1 MSLTS
6 ERLERVP
13 RKAGADPIGKDE
25 DRFTIIFS
33 VEAGQRLRALAR
45 QMELP
50 VSVMLRQWAL
60 DRIGHEERRVR
71 ERQEDET
78 GPGYRPLDAG
88 EQALRRTCP
97 RCGDTHLALFDPS
110 TGASECR
117 ACGATF
123 FVNTRSQ
130 REREGKQ

>member
-13 RKAGADPIGKDE
+13 RNAGIDPIGKDE

-33 VEAGQRLRALAR
+33 VEAGQRLRTLAR

-60 DRIGHEERRVR
+60 DRIGDEERRVR
-71 ERQEDET
+71 GRQGGEGEHS
-78 GPGYRPLDAG
+78 YRSLEAG

-97 RCGDTHLALFDPS
+97 RCGDTHLALVDPS

-123 FVNTRSQ
+123 FVNTRPQ
-130 REREGKQ
+130 HEREGER